1 MMLMILPWWCGK
13 EQETKLY
20 PFASMM
26 FRKQQDWKGA
36 ALAMVS

>member
-1 MMLMILPWWCGK
+1 MAVWKGAGDK
-13 EQETKLY
+13 TV